1 MPSTKKRPDGG
12 FVFIPASMLIATW
25 WVYKRRFI
33 EFKDVRVWL
42 ACQELLATRCSLKP
56 GRVPAFRPE
65 ELVTLTRLKRV
76 GSSVARLERAGLV
89 TWSEARIAFPKGAQ
103 VLTLGDTAALM
114 AAVQSVE
121 NHRRKVPVPRR
132 LLTFLARATRPA
144 VVATAL
150 GHLLRCM
157 YYRDEGCSPIGRCK
171 ASWVAKHFEMDLR
184 NIKSARKELQALGE
198 EGGLLIRH
206 DSPHWTVNRF
216 GPRVEINLN
225 WSPPGFV
232 KRRKSPPRDTAIC
245 TESPPPDSNRELSSK
260 EETKNAA
267 PPVRSGFFETKR
279 GRVVDLRNVQ
289 GENLC
294 DDQALLML
302 YEQATSRAILPRC
315 ESTRLQFF
323 AAAEHA
329 RRCGQSNPPGLFVA
343 VVRRR
348 LWHHITQAE
357 EDAARVR
364 LKRHALSHRPS
375 QTAPM
380 PRNRPVA
387 SPLGSDERLRI
398 RMAIRHSL
406 QTAAAA

>member
-12 FVFIPASMLIATW
+12 FVFIPASLLIATW

-56 GRVPAFRPE
+56 GRVPAFRLE
-65 ELVTLTRLKRV
+65 ELETFSRLKRV

-89 TWSEARIAFPKGAQ
+89 AWSEARIVFPKGAQ
-103 VLTLGDTAALM
+103 GLTLGDTAALM

-144 VVATAL
+144 IVATAL

-171 ASWVAKHFEMDLR
+171 ASWIAEHFEMDLR

-267 PPVRSGFFETKR
+267 SPVRSGFFETKR
-279 GRVVDLRNVQ
+279 GRAVDLRDVQ
-289 GENLC
+289 RQNLC
-294 DDQALLML
+294 DDRALLTL
-302 YEQATSRAILPRC
+302 YEQATSRAILPRS

-343 VVRRR
+343 VIRRR

-364 LKRHALSHRPS
+364 LRRYAFADPVPPATPERPS
-375 QTAPM
+375 HP
-380 PRNRPVA
+380 PVPPPGHA
-387 SPLGSDERLRI
+387 EHLRI
-398 RMAIRHSL
+398 RRAVERSL